1 MLAENS
7 PGRDST
13 EYILVFEPDL
23 PALKKPLE
31 PYRLSFMFYNG
42 MFQLL
47 YNACLSLEQTMF
59 NSLILHKNCVTA

>member
-13 EYILVFEPDL
+13 EYVLVFEPDL
-23 PALKKPLE
+23 PGLKKPLE

-47 YNACLSLEQTMF
+47 SNACCSLVPTVFRSIIFLQ
-59 NSLILHKNCVTA
+59 NCVIA